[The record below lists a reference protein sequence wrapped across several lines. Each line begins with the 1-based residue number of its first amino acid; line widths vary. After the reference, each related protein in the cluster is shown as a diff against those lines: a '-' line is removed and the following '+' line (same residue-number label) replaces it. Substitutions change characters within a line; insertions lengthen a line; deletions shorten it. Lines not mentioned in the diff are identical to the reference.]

1 VNARLGGAGYRV
13 DYLLADS
20 KGNSAESI
28 RGMTEH
34 YLNGTLAFI
43 GPENTCA
50 FEARTCAFVGP
61 ENTCAFEA
69 RDQNTCAFEA
79 RVAAAWNLPMIGF
92 VSTEVFSVSQSLIIV
107 GWWRGTVVERRS
119 LAGEL
124 SLSCARP
131 AADG

>member
-1 VNARLGGAGYRV
+1 V

-69 RDQNTCAFEA
+69 RDPKHLC
-79 RVAAAWNLPMIGF
+79 L
-92 VSTEVFSVSQSLIIV
+92 
-107 GWWRGTVVERRS
+107 RGTRRRR
-119 LAGEL
+119 LEPPDDRL
-124 SLSCARP
+124 REY
-131 AADG
+131 